1 MSIARFD
8 ISYKT
13 PGIYLTHSFNSN
25 NVPTTISSIAPD
37 RVCHNG
43 AANRRVRGL
52 FFIMNGQG
60 QGRAALANSMHRLPW
75 ALGYSLTSTWA
86 TVLLFSAAFSSAPSP
101 ALVTISMLSGVVA
114 CLSTLFLHSKGSLF
128 NGRSGTSSLYA
139 TGMAV
144 GTLMCTL
151 PELAGIGPVHDVG
164 LALSG
169 FFAILLLL
177 TWFEAFSR
185 LGSRTIIMLGGCS
198 FLLSAIGVF
207 VILSLPVEAASIAIS
222 ALPLVSFTLL
232 PRPTE
237 ASNATPNS
245 KATLSAILSQAVSWK
260 TLLGIALSFFVI
272 GAMGTLAPG
281 LGVTVELSPVYLGIP
296 AFLMLVFIF
305 IAWACPRRLDA
316 STLFK
321 LLLIAV
327 ASIAFLLVYAGT
339 TNLSLVF
346 FLYITA
352 DVLLWSVLALAAKKT
367 PVAPHAVFACG
378 WLAECAGNVLGHNVA
393 YVVGDTSFLFAL
405 VMLLVLVAVGFAFGD
420 GLFVIDLD
428 EDGEEDIAGAQGASA
443 CVSIQEGMR
452 LGAENNAD
460 PQETSRKGRSGSLFA
475 GHQADARMNGAAG
488 SAAPRSNS
496 VFAGQMNPPV
506 SGQQTLNLNG
516 SPEPES
522 SGSTSTRDAIATFAS
537 HYGLSERETDV
548 FALWVTGHG
557 LKHIQNTLFISE
569 STVKTHLRNIY
580 RKCDTHNR
588 AEIIALFEGQR

>member
-1 MSIARFD
+1 
-8 ISYKT
+8 
-13 PGIYLTHSFNSN
+13 
-25 NVPTTISSIAPD
+25 
-37 RVCHNG
+37 
-43 AANRRVRGL
+43 
-52 FFIMNGQG
+52 
-60 QGRAALANSMHRLPW
+60 MHRLPW

-101 ALVTISMLSGVVA
+101 ALVTISMLSGVIA
-114 CLSTLFLHSKGSLF
+114 CLSTLFLHSKSSLF

-151 PELAGIGPVHDVG
+151 PELAGVGPVHDIG

-185 LGSRTIIMLGGCS
+185 LGSRTIIVLGGCS

-207 VILSLPVEAASIAIS
+207 AILSLPVEAASIAIS

-237 ASNATPNS
+237 ASDAAPNS

-327 ASIAFLLVYAGT
+327 AGIAFLLVYAGT

-428 EDGEEDIAGAQGASA
+428 EDGEGDLARAQGASA

-475 GHQADARMNGAAG
+475 GHRADACMNGAAG
-488 SAAPRSNS
+488 SASLKNNPASI
-496 VFAGQMNPPV
+496 GKMNP
-506 SGQQTLNLNG
+506 SDANQQASNLKG
-516 SPEPES
+516 VLEPEPTKS
-522 SGSTSTRDAIATFAS
+522 ISTKDAIAAFAS

>member
-1 MSIARFD
+1 
-8 ISYKT
+8 
-13 PGIYLTHSFNSN
+13 
-25 NVPTTISSIAPD
+25 
-37 RVCHNG
+37 
-43 AANRRVRGL
+43 
-52 FFIMNGQG
+52 
-60 QGRAALANSMHRLPW
+60 MHRLPW

-114 CLSTLFLHSKGSLF
+114 CLGALFLHSKGSLF

-151 PELAGIGPVHDVG
+151 PELAGIVPVHDIG

-185 LGSRTIIMLGGCS
+185 LGSRTIIVLGGCS

-237 ASNATPNS
+237 ASNAAPNS

-327 ASIAFLLVYAGT
+327 AGIAFLLVYAGT

-378 WLAECAGNVLGHNVA
+378 WLAECVGNVLGHNVA

-428 EDGEEDIAGAQGASA
+428 VTHRAHGLAPPCSKA
-443 CVSIQEGMR
+443 CVR
-452 LGAENNAD
+452 A
-460 PQETSRKGRSGSLFA
+460 SRTTQVRRKPLAKAAQAISSQVIRPVLTRKAWLALPPSRAALSSL
-475 GHQADARMNGAAG
+475 AR
-488 SAAPRSNS
+488 
-496 VFAGQMNPPV
+496 
-506 SGQQTLNLNG
+506 
-516 SPEPES
+516 
-522 SGSTSTRDAIATFAS
+522 
-537 HYGLSERETDV
+537 
-548 FALWVTGHG
+548 
-557 LKHIQNTLFISE
+557 
-569 STVKTHLRNIY
+569 
-580 RKCDTHNR
+580 
-588 AEIIALFEGQR
+588 

>member
-1 MSIARFD
+1 
-8 ISYKT
+8 
-13 PGIYLTHSFNSN
+13 
-25 NVPTTISSIAPD
+25 
-37 RVCHNG
+37 
-43 AANRRVRGL
+43 
-52 FFIMNGQG
+52 
-60 QGRAALANSMHRLPW
+60 MHRLPW

-101 ALVTISMLSGVVA
+101 ALVTISMLSGVIA

-185 LGSRTIIMLGGCS
+185 LGSRTIIVLGGCS

-232 PRPTE
+232 PKPAE
-237 ASNATPNS
+237 ASNAAPNS

-327 ASIAFLLVYAGT
+327 AGIAFLLVYAGT

-378 WLAECAGNVLGHNVA
+378 WLAECVGNVLGHNVA

-405 VMLLVLVAVGFAFGD
+405 VMLLVFVAVGFAFSD

-428 EDGEEDIAGAQGASA
+428 EDGVEDIAGAQGASA
-443 CVSIQEGMR
+443 CAPMQQSMR
-452 LGAENNAD
+452 AGVENNTG
-460 PQETSRKGRSGSLFA
+460 PQETSRKSRSGNLFA
-475 GHQADARMNGAAG
+475 GRQASSHTEGVAG
-488 SAAPRSNS
+488 STNLKSSSA
-496 VFAGQMNPPV
+496 FAGQMNPPGV
-506 SGQQTLNLNG
+506 NRQTFNPNG
-516 SPEPES
+516 SPVLEPKPSE
-522 SGSTSTRDAIATFAS
+522 STSIKDAITTFAS

-588 AEIIALFEGQR
+588 AEIIALFEDQR

>member
-1 MSIARFD
+1 MGPQTD
-8 ISYKT
+8 
-13 PGIYLTHSFNSN
+13 GQ
-25 NVPTTISSIAPD
+25 
-37 RVCHNG
+37 G
-43 AANRRVRGL
+43 AWFL
-52 FFIMNGQG
+52 IMNGRE
-60 QGRAALANSMHRLPW
+60 QGRATLADSMHRLPW

-86 TVLLFSAAFSSAPSP
+86 TVLLFASAFSSSPSP
-101 ALVTISMLSGVVA
+101 TLVTISMLSGVVA
-114 CLSTLFLHSKGSLF
+114 CLGALFLHSKGALF
-128 NGRSGTSSLYA
+128 NGRCGTSSLYA

-144 GTLMCTL
+144 GTLLCTF
-151 PELAGIGPVHDVG
+151 PTLAGVGPVHDIG
-164 LALSG
+164 LVLSG

-185 LGSRTIIMLGGCS
+185 LGPRTIIVLGGCS
-198 FLLSAIGVF
+198 FLLSAVGVF
-207 VILSLPVEAASIAIS
+207 GILSLPVEAASIAMS

-237 ASNATPNS
+237 ASCAAQNS
-245 KATLSAILSQAVSWK
+245 RATLSAILSQAVSWK

-272 GAMGTLAPG
+272 GAMGALTPE

-296 AFLMLVFIF
+296 ALLALFFILT
-305 IAWACPRRLDA
+305 AWACPSKLDA
-316 STLFK
+316 SALFK

-327 ASIAFLLVYAGT
+327 AGIAFLLVYAGT

-393 YVVGDTSFLFAL
+393 FAMGDTSLLFAL

-420 GLFVIDLD
+420 GLFVIDLGD
-428 EDGEEDIAGAQGASA
+428 EGEEDLAG
-443 CVSIQEGMR
+443 VSVAI
-452 LGAENNAD
+452 NA
-460 PQETSRKGRSGSLFA
+460 
-475 GHQADARMNGAAG
+475 AAG
-488 SAAPRSNS
+488 NYAGRQDTAPQGPIPGRQAGSHAAGPGGSAILKGGLAVARR
-496 VFAGQMNPPV
+496 A
-506 SGQQTLNLNG
+506 G
-516 SPEPES
+516 SPIEARQAPNCGGTQEPE
-522 SGSTSTRDAIATFAS
+522 GLEPISTKDAIADFVS
-537 HYGLSERETDV
+537 RYGLSERETDV

-588 AEIIALFEGQR
+588 AEIIALFEGER

>member
-1 MSIARFD
+1 M
-8 ISYKT
+8 
-13 PGIYLTHSFNSN
+13 
-25 NVPTTISSIAPD
+25 
-37 RVCHNG
+37 
-43 AANRRVRGL
+43 
-52 FFIMNGQG
+52 
-60 QGRAALANSMHRLPW
+60 
-75 ALGYSLTSTWA
+75 
-86 TVLLFSAAFSSAPSP
+86 
-101 ALVTISMLSGVVA
+101 
-114 CLSTLFLHSKGSLF
+114 
-128 NGRSGTSSLYA
+128 
-139 TGMAV
+139 
-144 GTLMCTL
+144 
-151 PELAGIGPVHDVG
+151 
-164 LALSG
+164 
-169 FFAILLLL
+169 
-177 TWFEAFSR
+177 
-185 LGSRTIIMLGGCS
+185 
-198 FLLSAIGVF
+198 
-207 VILSLPVEAASIAIS
+207 
-222 ALPLVSFTLL
+222 
-232 PRPTE
+232 
-237 ASNATPNS
+237 
-245 KATLSAILSQAVSWK
+245 
-260 TLLGIALSFFVI
+260 
-272 GAMGTLAPG
+272 
-281 LGVTVELSPVYLGIP
+281 
-296 AFLMLVFIF
+296 
-305 IAWACPRRLDA
+305 
-316 STLFK
+316 
-321 LLLIAV
+321 

-428 EDGEEDIAGAQGASA
+428 EDGEGDLGSAQGASA
-443 CVSIQEGMR
+443 CAPIQEGMHA
-452 LGAENNAD
+452 GIENNAGS
-460 PQETSRKGRSGSLFA
+460 QETSCKSRSGSLFA
-475 GHQADARMNGAAG
+475 GHQADARMNDAAG

-588 AEIIALFEGQR
+588 AEIIALFEAHR

>member
-1 MSIARFD
+1 
-8 ISYKT
+8 
-13 PGIYLTHSFNSN
+13 
-25 NVPTTISSIAPD
+25 
-37 RVCHNG
+37 
-43 AANRRVRGL
+43 
-52 FFIMNGQG
+52 
-60 QGRAALANSMHRLPW
+60 MHRLPW

-101 ALVTISMLSGVVA
+101 ALVTISMLSGVIA

-185 LGSRTIIMLGGCS
+185 LGSRTIIVLGGCS

-232 PRPTE
+232 PRPAETC
-237 ASNATPNS
+237 ASPQNNR
-245 KATLSAILSQAVSWK
+245 ATLSAILSQALSWK

-272 GAMGTLAPG
+272 GAMGALAPE

-296 AFLMLVFIF
+296 TFLMLVFIF
-305 IAWACPRRLDA
+305 TAWACPRRLDA
-316 STLFK
+316 AALFK

-327 ASIAFLLVYAGT
+327 TAIAFLLVYAGT
-339 TNLSLVF
+339 TNLSFVF

-428 EDGEEDIAGAQGASA
+428 EDGMGDLGSAQGASA
-443 CVSIQEGMR
+443 CAPMQQSMR
-452 LGAENNAD
+452 AGVENNAS
-460 PQETSRKGRSGSLFA
+460 PQETSCKGRSGNLFA
-475 GHQADARMNGAAG
+475 DHRVNARTDGAAG

-496 VFAGQMNPPV
+496 VFAGQMNPPGV
-506 SGQQTLNLNG
+506 NQQTLNLIG

-522 SGSTSTRDAIATFAS
+522 SEPTSTRDAIATFAS

-557 LKHIQNTLFISE
+557 LKYIQNTLFISE
-569 STVKTHLRNIY
+569 STVKTHLRSIY

>member
-1 MSIARFD
+1 
-8 ISYKT
+8 
-13 PGIYLTHSFNSN
+13 
-25 NVPTTISSIAPD
+25 
-37 RVCHNG
+37 
-43 AANRRVRGL
+43 
-52 FFIMNGQG
+52 
-60 QGRAALANSMHRLPW
+60 
-75 ALGYSLTSTWA
+75 
-86 TVLLFSAAFSSAPSP
+86 
-101 ALVTISMLSGVVA
+101 
-114 CLSTLFLHSKGSLF
+114 
-128 NGRSGTSSLYA
+128 
-139 TGMAV
+139 MAV

-185 LGSRTIIMLGGCS
+185 LGSRTIIVLGGCS

-237 ASNATPNS
+237 ASGVASNS

-296 AFLMLVFIF
+296 TFLTLVFIF
-305 IAWACPRRLDA
+305 IAWVCPRRLDA

-327 ASIAFLLVYAGT
+327 AGIAFLLVYAGT

-378 WLAECAGNVLGHNVA
+378 WLAECVGNVLGHNVA

-428 EDGEEDIAGAQGASA
+428 EEGGGDIAGAQGVGVCASIHEDMR
-443 CVSIQEGMR
+443 VSV
-452 LGAENNAD
+452 ENNAGSQD
-460 PQETSRKGRSGSLFA
+460 TSRKSRSGNLFA
-475 GHQADARMNGAAG
+475 GRQASSHTEGAAG
-488 SAAPRSNS
+488 SANLKSSS
-496 VFAGQMNPPV
+496 VVAGQMNPP
-506 SGQQTLNLNG
+506 GINQQTFNLNG

-522 SGSTSTRDAIATFAS
+522 SEPASTRDAIAAFAS

>member
-1 MSIARFD
+1 
-8 ISYKT
+8 
-13 PGIYLTHSFNSN
+13 
-25 NVPTTISSIAPD
+25 
-37 RVCHNG
+37 
-43 AANRRVRGL
+43 
-52 FFIMNGQG
+52 MNGRE
-60 QGRAALANSMHRLPW
+60 QGRATLTNSLHHLPW
-75 ALGYSLTSTWA
+75 ALGYSLTSVWA
-86 TVLLFSAAFSSAPSP
+86 TILLFSAAFSSAPSS

-114 CLSTLFLHSKGSLF
+114 CLGALFLHSKGSLF
-128 NGRSGTSSLYA
+128 NGRCGTSSLYA

-164 LALSG
+164 LVLSG

-185 LGSRTIIMLGGCS
+185 LGARTIIVLGGCS
-198 FLLSAIGVF
+198 FLLSAVGVF
-207 VILSLPVEAASIAIS
+207 GILALPLEAASVIMS

-232 PRPTE
+232 PRPAETC
-237 ASNATPNS
+237 ASPQNNR
-245 KATLSAILSQAVSWK
+245 ATLSAILSQALSWK

-272 GAMGTLAPG
+272 GAMGALAPE

-296 AFLMLVFIF
+296 TFLMLVFILT
-305 IAWACPRRLDA
+305 AWACPRRLDA
-316 STLFK
+316 AALFK

-327 ASIAFLLVYAGT
+327 AGIAFLLVYAGSA
-339 TNLSLVF
+339 NLSFVF

-378 WLAECAGNVLGHNVA
+378 WLAECVGNVLGHNVA

-428 EDGEEDIAGAQGASA
+428 EDGEGDLAGTHGARV
-443 CVSIQEGMR
+443 CVSMR
-452 LGAENNAD
+452 EDTCASPENNAGL
-460 PQETSRKGRSGSLFA
+460 QESPRKGRLGSLFA
-475 GHQADARMNGAAG
+475 GHQAGSRMNGTAGFAALENN
-488 SAAPRSNS
+488 SAVTHQANS
-496 VFAGQMNPPV
+496 SVG
-506 SGQQTLNLNG
+506 GQQTLNLNG
-516 SPEPES
+516 VPEPETS
-522 SGSTSTRDAIATFAS
+522 EPASTKDAIAAFAS
-537 HYGLSERETDV
+537 RYGLSERETDV
-548 FALWVTGHG
+548 FSLWVTGHG

-588 AEIIALFEGQR
+588 AEIIALFESQR

>member
-1 MSIARFD
+1 
-8 ISYKT
+8 
-13 PGIYLTHSFNSN
+13 
-25 NVPTTISSIAPD
+25 
-37 RVCHNG
+37 
-43 AANRRVRGL
+43 
-52 FFIMNGQG
+52 
-60 QGRAALANSMHRLPW
+60 MHRLPW

-114 CLSTLFLHSKGSLF
+114 CLGALFLHSKGSLF

-151 PELAGIGPVHDVG
+151 PELAGIGAVHDVG

-185 LGSRTIIMLGGCS
+185 LGSRTIIVLGGCS

-232 PRPTE
+232 PKPTE
-237 ASNATPNS
+237 ASGVAPNS

-296 AFLMLVFIF
+296 ASLMLVFIF

-327 ASIAFLLVYAGT
+327 AGIAFLLVYAGT

-428 EDGEEDIAGAQGASA
+428 EDGVEDIAGAQGASA
-443 CVSIQEGMR
+443 CTSIQEGMHV
-452 LGAENNAD
+452 GVESNAG
-460 PQETSRKGRSGSLFA
+460 PQETSRKSRPGNLFA
-475 GHQADARMNGAAG
+475 GHRANARTDGVAC
-488 SAAPRSNS
+488 SANLKSNS
-496 VFAGQMNPPV
+496 VFTGQMNPLGV
-506 SGQQTLNLNG
+506 NQQALSLNG

-522 SGSTSTRDAIATFAS
+522 SEPTSTKDAIAAFAS

>member
-1 MSIARFD
+1 MF
-8 ISYKT
+8 
-13 PGIYLTHSFNSN
+13 
-25 NVPTTISSIAPD
+25 
-37 RVCHNG
+37 
-43 AANRRVRGL
+43 
-52 FFIMNGQG
+52 
-60 QGRAALANSMHRLPW
+60 
-75 ALGYSLTSTWA
+75 
-86 TVLLFSAAFSSAPSP
+86 
-101 ALVTISMLSGVVA
+101 
-114 CLSTLFLHSKGSLF
+114 
-128 NGRSGTSSLYA
+128 
-139 TGMAV
+139 
-144 GTLMCTL
+144 
-151 PELAGIGPVHDVG
+151 
-164 LALSG
+164 
-169 FFAILLLL
+169 
-177 TWFEAFSR
+177 
-185 LGSRTIIMLGGCS
+185 
-198 FLLSAIGVF
+198 
-207 VILSLPVEAASIAIS
+207 
-222 ALPLVSFTLL
+222 
-232 PRPTE
+232 
-237 ASNATPNS
+237 
-245 KATLSAILSQAVSWK
+245 
-260 TLLGIALSFFVI
+260 
-272 GAMGTLAPG
+272 
-281 LGVTVELSPVYLGIP
+281 
-296 AFLMLVFIF
+296 VFIF

-327 ASIAFLLVYAGT
+327 AGIAFLLVYAGT

-428 EDGEEDIAGAQGASA
+428 EDGEGDLGSAQGAWT
-443 CVSIQEGMR
+443 CIPIQEGMR
-452 LGAENNAD
+452 LGVKNNAR
-460 PQETSRKGRSGSLFA
+460 PQETSRKSRPGNLFA
-475 GHQADARMNGAAG
+475 GHQADARASGAAG
-488 SAAPRSNS
+488 SVTPRSSS
-496 VFAGQMNPPV
+496 VFAGQMNPPSV
-506 SGQQTLNLNG
+506 NQQTLNLNG

-522 SGSTSTRDAIATFAS
+522 SEPASTKDAIANFAS

>member
-1 MSIARFD
+1 
-8 ISYKT
+8 
-13 PGIYLTHSFNSN
+13 
-25 NVPTTISSIAPD
+25 
-37 RVCHNG
+37 
-43 AANRRVRGL
+43 
-52 FFIMNGQG
+52 
-60 QGRAALANSMHRLPW
+60 MHRLPW

-101 ALVTISMLSGVVA
+101 ALVTISMLSGVIA
-114 CLSTLFLHSKGSLF
+114 CLGTLFLHSKGSLF

-151 PELAGIGPVHDVG
+151 PELAGVGPVHDVG

-185 LGSRTIIMLGGCS
+185 LGSRTIIVLGGCS

-237 ASNATPNS
+237 ASDAAPNS
-245 KATLSAILSQAVSWK
+245 KVTLSAILSQAVSWK

-339 TNLSLVF
+339 TNLSLVY

-428 EDGEEDIAGAQGASA
+428 EDGEGDLGSAQGAWT
-443 CVSIQEGMR
+443 CVPIQEGMHA
-452 LGAENNAD
+452 GIENNAGL
-460 PQETSRKGRSGSLFA
+460 QETSCKSRPGNLFA
-475 GHQADARMNGAAG
+475 DHRVNARMNDAAG
-488 SAAPRSNS
+488 SASLKNNPASI
-496 VFAGQMNPPV
+496 GKMNP
-506 SGQQTLNLNG
+506 SDANQQASNPKGVLE
-516 SPEPES
+516 PEPTKS
-522 SGSTSTRDAIATFAS
+522 ISTKDAIAVFAS

-588 AEIIALFEGQR
+588 AEIIALFEAHR

>member
-1 MSIARFD
+1 
-8 ISYKT
+8 
-13 PGIYLTHSFNSN
+13 
-25 NVPTTISSIAPD
+25 
-37 RVCHNG
+37 
-43 AANRRVRGL
+43 
-52 FFIMNGQG
+52 
-60 QGRAALANSMHRLPW
+60 MHRLPW

-114 CLSTLFLHSKGSLF
+114 CLGALFLHSKGSLF

-151 PELAGIGPVHDVG
+151 PELAGIGPVHDIG

-185 LGSRTIIMLGGCS
+185 LGSRTIIVLGGCS

-237 ASNATPNS
+237 ASNAAPNS

-327 ASIAFLLVYAGT
+327 AGIAFLLVYAGT

-367 PVAPHAVFACG
+367 PVAPPAVFACG
-378 WLAECAGNVLGHNVA
+378 WLAECVGNVLGHNVA

-428 EDGEEDIAGAQGASA
+428 EDGEGDLAGTQGARA
-443 CVSIQEGMR
+443 CAPMQQGMR
-452 LGAENNAD
+452 AGVENNAGL
-460 PQETSRKGRSGSLFA
+460 QGISRKGRSGNLFA
-475 GHQADARMNGAAG
+475 GHQADARASGTAG
-488 SAAPRSNS
+488 SATPRSSS
-496 VFAGQMNPPV
+496 VFAGQMNPPGV
-506 SGQQTLNLNG
+506 NQQMFNPNG

-522 SGSTSTRDAIATFAS
+522 SGPTSTKDTIAAFAS

-588 AEIIALFEGQR
+588 AEIIALFEAQR

>member
-1 MSIARFD
+1 
-8 ISYKT
+8 
-13 PGIYLTHSFNSN
+13 
-25 NVPTTISSIAPD
+25 
-37 RVCHNG
+37 
-43 AANRRVRGL
+43 
-52 FFIMNGQG
+52 
-60 QGRAALANSMHRLPW
+60 MHRLPW

-101 ALVTISMLSGVVA
+101 ALVTISMLSGVIA

-151 PELAGIGPVHDVG
+151 PELAGIGPVHDIG

-185 LGSRTIIMLGGCS
+185 LGSRTIIVLGGCS

-237 ASNATPNS
+237 ASDAAPNS

-327 ASIAFLLVYAGT
+327 AGIAFLLVYAGT

-428 EDGEEDIAGAQGASA
+428 EDGEGDLGSAQGASA
-443 CVSIQEGMR
+443 CAPMQEGMR
-452 LGAENNAD
+452 AGIENNAS

-475 GHQADARMNGAAG
+475 GHRADACMNGAAG
-488 SAAPRSNS
+488 SASLKNNPASI
-496 VFAGQMNPPV
+496 GKMNP
-506 SGQQTLNLNG
+506 SDANQQASNLKG
-516 SPEPES
+516 VLEPEPTKS
-522 SGSTSTRDAIATFAS
+522 ISTKDAIAAFAS

>member
-1 MSIARFD
+1 
-8 ISYKT
+8 
-13 PGIYLTHSFNSN
+13 
-25 NVPTTISSIAPD
+25 
-37 RVCHNG
+37 
-43 AANRRVRGL
+43 
-52 FFIMNGQG
+52 
-60 QGRAALANSMHRLPW
+60 MHRLPW

-114 CLSTLFLHSKGSLF
+114 CLGALFLHSKGSLF

-185 LGSRTIIMLGGCS
+185 LGSRTIIVLGGCS

-237 ASNATPNS
+237 ASNAAPNS

-327 ASIAFLLVYAGT
+327 AGIAFLLVYAGT

-393 YVVGDTSFLFAL
+393 YIVGDTSFLFAL

-428 EDGEEDIAGAQGASA
+428 EDVEGDLAGTQGVGA
-443 CVSIQEGMR
+443 CASIQEGMHV
-452 LGAENNAD
+452 GVENNAG
-460 PQETSRKGRSGSLFA
+460 PQETSRKGRPGNLFA
-475 GHQADARMNGAAG
+475 GHRASSRTGGVAG
-488 SAAPRSNS
+488 STSLES
-496 VFAGQMNPPV
+496 SSIFAGQMNPP
-506 SGQQTLNLNG
+506 GANQQASNLKG
-516 SPEPES
+516 VLEPEPTKS
-522 SGSTSTRDAIATFAS
+522 ISTKAAIATFAS

-588 AEIIALFEGQR
+588 AEIIALFEGKR